1 MADNSFI
8 DNSGFVIS
16 ERHLIRQTTFE
27 GKTSQ
32 GLVVEENGK
41 QFFLKR
47 LREEYLDNN
56 DYRTLFRKEFEL
68 GNDIHHENIVKY
80 YSLTD
85 EPDECSI
92 KMEYVAGQTLA
103 QRLGSDPDYFLSRR
117 NIDKFFIQLLNA
129 LGSLHRRH
137 VVYSDLKP
145 ENIIL
150 TQVGNDVKLIDL
162 GFCFTD
168 AYSATAGKTDRYAAP
183 EHADIDAIDITTD
196 IYCVGQII
204 NTIKSHTS
212 SAVPKVYYK
221 IARRCINSDKSR
233 RYQSTDEIIRTITAR
248 KRTIRRSLAIV
259 VTSVLLFLGV
269 RILFNIESF
278 VFWWDALEIIPKMN
292 IDYDIEDRSIYY
304 KILSE
309 TDRTCTVV
317 GASSTPNGSINIMSQ
332 VKNAGITYDVVAISD
347 EAFQYYENIKAI
359 YIPEGIK
366 TIGENSFKGCMK
378 IATISLPNTIKKMG
392 VGAFNACK
400 GVKNIKLSSSL
411 TEISRQCFVGCSIES
426 LYIPEGVERI
436 GFDAFAKSDR
446 LIEVYLPSS
455 LKVIDRGVFYECK
468 LLREIT
474 IPAAVTEIGEYA
486 FYEDA
491 ALTDIYN
498 LSPTPQIVTAIVDHP
513 ERITLHVPAEAV
525 EAYSHTHHWRDMHI
539 VPIE

>member
-68 GNDIHHENIVKY
+68 GSEINHENIVKY

-183 EHADIDAIDITTD
+183 DHADIDAIDITTD

-221 IARRCINSDKSR
+221 IAQRCLNRDKAR
-233 RYQSTDEIIRTITAR
+233 RYQSTGEIIRAITAR
-248 KRTIRRSLAIV
+248 KRTLRRTLAIV
-259 VTSVLLFLGV
+259 VASVLLFLGV
-269 RILFNIESF
+269 RILSNIESF
-278 VFWWDALEIIPKMN
+278 VYWWNSFEIFPKMN
-292 IDYDIEDRSIYY
+292 IDYDIEDDNIYY

-317 GASSTPNGSINIMSQ
+317 CTSGTPNASLNIKPQ
-332 VKNAGITYDVVAISD
+332 VKSAGIAYDVVAISD
-347 EAFQYYENIKAI
+347 EAFQFNKHLESI
-359 YIPEGIK
+359 YIPEGVK
-366 TIGENSFKGCMK
+366 TIGESCFVKCSN
-378 IATISLPNTIKKMG
+378 IATISLPNSIKKLG
-392 VGAFNACK
+392 TRAFYDCN

-411 TEISRQCFVGCSIES
+411 TEIPRECFTSCHVES

-498 LSPTPQIVTAIVDHP
+498 LSPNPQIVTAIVDHP

-525 EAYSHTHHWRDMHI
+525 EAYARTYHWRDMRI

>member
-1 MADNSFI
+1 M
-8 DNSGFVIS
+8 
-16 ERHLIRQTTFE
+16 
-27 GKTSQ
+27 
-32 GLVVEENGK
+32 VEENGK

-168 AYSATAGKTDRYAAP
+168 TYSATTGKTDRYAAP

-233 RYQSTDEIIRTITAR
+233 RYQSTDEIIRAITAR
-248 KRTIRRSLAIV
+248 KRTLRRTLAIV

-269 RILFNIESF
+269 RILFSIESF
-278 VFWWDALEIIPKMN
+278 VYWWNSFEIFPKMN
-292 IDYDIEDRSIYY
+292 IDYDIEDDNIYY

-317 GASSTPNGSINIMSQ
+317 GSSATPYASIKIKPQ
-332 VKNAGITYDVVAISD
+332 VKIAGIAYDVVAIND
-347 EAFQYYENIKAI
+347 EAFSYNKHMDAI
-359 YIPEGIK
+359 YIPDGVK
-366 TIGENSFKGCMK
+366 TIGENGFLKCEN
-378 IATISLPNTIKKMG
+378 IVTISLPNTIEKLGIK
-392 VGAFNACK
+392 AFCDCF

-411 TEISRQCFVGCSIES
+411 TEIPRECFTSCHVKN
-426 LYIPEGVERI
+426 LYVPEGVERI
-436 GFDAFAKSDR
+436 EFDAFAKNDS
-446 LIEVYLPSS
+446 LLEVYLPSS
-455 LKVIDRGVFYECK
+455 LKVIKRGVFYECK

-525 EAYSHTHHWRDMHI
+525 EAYSHTHHWRDMRI

>member
-68 GNDIHHENIVKY
+68 GSEINHENIVKY

-117 NIDKFFIQLLNA
+117 NIDKFFVQLLNA
-129 LGSLHRRH
+129 LGTLHRRR

-150 TQVGNDVKLIDL
+150 SQVGNDVKLIDL

-168 AYSATAGKTDRYAAP
+168 AYSATTGKTDRYAAP
-183 EHADIDAIDITTD
+183 EHSDIDSIDITTD

-233 RYQSTDEIIRTITAR
+233 RYQSTDEIIRAITAR
-248 KRTIRRSLAIV
+248 KRTLRRTLAIV

-269 RILFNIESF
+269 RILFNIEPFIYWWNSF
-278 VFWWDALEIIPKMN
+278 EIIPKMN
-292 IDYDIEDRSIYY
+292 LDYDIEDSHIYY

-317 GASSTPNGSINIMSQ
+317 GTSGTPNASLNIKPQ
-332 VKNAGITYDVVAISD
+332 AKAAGIAYDVVAISD
-347 EAFQYYENIKAI
+347 EAFHYNKHIESI
-359 YIPEGIK
+359 YIPEGVK
-366 TIGENSFKGCMK
+366 TIGESCFVKCSN
-378 IATISLPNTIKKMG
+378 IATISLPNSIKKLG
-392 VGAFNACK
+392 TRAFYDCK

-411 TEISRQCFVGCSIES
+411 TEIPRECFTSCHVES